1 MASCRSVLGA
11 RAVNMIFRTLA
22 LSFAI
27 AIASLPGD
35 AAAGTTCDRVAATTG
50 SDLAPGTLAQPFRT
64 AVRLTASLQEGQT
77 GCLRGGR
84 YAESL
89 NVTRAGSATAPVRL
103 QSYPGERAEL
113 VGRLAVSAPHVQITG
128 LSLVGLNPTRS
139 PSPLVAAAD
148 VLIEGNDITNNHTA
162 DCLTVGSAT
171 RAVTG
176 VTVRANR
183 IHDCGVLP
191 SLNRHNGV
199 NVTHASDTRIV
210 ANWIYDNA
218 DRGVQLFPGADGSRV
233 ASNVIDGNGEGVM
246 IAGDATTTSDGNTI
260 ENNLITNSLIRDN
273 VEASWM
279 SESLVGRDN
288 VVRSNCVHGG
298 ARDDGDGGIADL
310 RLGFVADRNLIED
323 PLYANRAAKDFRLS
337 PASPCRVL
345 FGDPEPVG
353 CSKVAATTGSDGA
366 TGTAARPYRTVER
379 LADSLQPGQTGCLR
393 AGTFEGNVRLD
404 RGGRAGAPVTLTSF
418 PGERATIVGRIVV
431 TSDADFVTLS
441 RLYLNGTNA
450 ENLPSPTVNA
460 DDVSFTHNDV
470 TNDHTAICFIL
481 GSNEF
486 GRARRTLIQF
496 NRIHDCGKLPANNH
510 EHGIYVEAADEP
522 AIVDNWIYKNA
533 DRGVQLYPDS
543 QGGYIARNVLDW
555 NGQGVILSRES
566 SGNVIEHNLISNS
579 RLRWN
584 VEQWELTGILNVVR
598 RNCVWTERDDLY
610 GRSGGIQPADEF
622 LALNNT
628 VADPQYVDRA
638 GADYRVR
645 LGSRCLGAYSSSF
658 VTPGP

>member
-1 MASCRSVLGA
+1 MASGRSVLGA
-11 RAVNMIFRTLA
+11 RAVNTIFRTLA
-22 LSFAI
+22 LSFAV
-27 AIASLPGD
+27 AVATLPGD
-35 AAAGTTCDRVAATTG
+35 AAADTTCDRVAAPTG
-50 SDLAPGTLAQPFRT
+50 SDLAAGTLAQPFRT
-64 AVRLTASLQEGQT
+64 AGRLAGALQVGQT
-77 GCLRGGR
+77 GCLRAR
-84 YAESL
+84 PVRESL

-103 QSYPGERAEL
+103 QGYPGERAQI
-113 VGRLAVSAPHVQITG
+113 VGRLVVSAPHVEIAG
-128 LSLVGLNPTRS
+128 LDLVGVNPTAS

-162 DCLTVGSAT
+162 DCLTVGSTA
-171 RAVTG
+171 RAVTD

-183 IHDCGVLP
+183 VHDCGVLP

-199 NVTHASDTRIV
+199 NVTHASGTRIV

-246 IAGDATTTSDGNTI
+246 VAGDDATTSDGNTI
-260 ENNLITNSLIRDN
+260 EGNLITNSLIRDN
-273 VEASWM
+273 VEAHWT

-288 VVRSNCVHGG
+288 IVRDNCLHGG
-298 ARDDGDGGIADL
+298 ARDDGDGGIADM
-310 RLGFVADRNLIED
+310 RIGFVADRNLIED
-323 PLYANRAAKDFRLS
+323 PLYVNRAAKDFRLS

-345 FGDPEPVG
+345 FGDDEPVR
-353 CSKVAATTGSDGA
+353 CTKVAAATGSDGA
-366 TGTAARPYRTVER
+366 DGTTARPYRTVER

-404 RGGRAGAPVTLTSF
+404 RGGRVGAPVTITSF
-418 PGERATIVGRIVV
+418 PGERATIAGRLVV
-431 TSDADFVTLS
+431 ASDADFVTVS
-441 RLYLNGTNA
+441 RLHLNGTNP
-450 ENLPSPTVNA
+450 EGLPSPTVNA
-460 DDVSFTHNDV
+460 DDVAFTHNDV

-481 GSNEF
+481 GSDQY

-522 AIVDNWIYKNA
+522 TIVDNWIYKNA

-543 QGGYIARNVLDW
+543 QDGYIARNVLDW

-566 SGNVIEHNLISNS
+566 SGNIVEHNVISNS

-584 VEQWELTGILNVVR
+584 VEQWELTGLFNVVR

-610 GRSGGIQPADEF
+610 GRYGGIQPADEF

-628 VADPQYVDRA
+628 IADPQFVNRPSS
-638 GADYRVR
+638 DYRVR
-645 LGSRCLGAYSSSF
+645 LRSQCLDAYTSSF
-658 VTPGP
+658 VIPGP